1 MRNILSMMKTEIFN
15 LYSTIDELVKKVTKS
30 QASYLKDRGNED
42 LYKQWSENVKDLQK
56 AESNLRY
63 LKTAYATVCEACEVE
78 PMTVEEIVAEKTEKA
93 ARKSARKA
101 SQKEEPVKQES

>member
-15 LYSTIDELVKKVTKS
+15 LYSTIDELVKKVTNS
-30 QASYLKDRGNED
+30 QASYLKDRGNEA
-42 LYKQWSENVKDLQK
+42 LYNQWSENVKDLQK

-93 ARKSARKA
+93 ARKSARKVG
-101 SQKEEPVKQES
+101 QKEESVKQES

>member
-15 LYSTIDELVKKVTKS
+15 LYSTIDELVKKVTNS
-30 QASYLKDRGNED
+30 QASYLKERGNEA
-42 LYKQWSENVKDLQK
+42 LYNQWSENVKDLQK

-93 ARKSARKA
+93 ARKSARKTT
-101 SQKEEPVKQES
+101 QKEESVKQES

>member
-15 LYSTIDELVKKVTKS
+15 LYSTIDELVKKVTNS
-30 QASYLKDRGNED
+30 QTSYLKDRGNEA
-42 LYKQWSENVKDLQK
+42 LYNQWSENVKDLQK

-101 SQKEEPVKQES
+101 GQKEEPVKQES